1 MGGVPLG
8 RVNYTGQAREQVRY
22 TRPGTPMI
30 GPYSVNQMDD
40 FYAALGSG
48 HVKPTGVMNYIQRLF
63 IAERCPPGARV
74 IDVCCG
80 RGLQLP
86 VLYRYAPHIASY
98 LGLDIA
104 GPHLD
109 DARARARDLDRAS
122 RNRPFS
128 VEFVQCDVASPW
140 PVALSAEVVIYTSAL
155 EHLPREAGAASLRHA
170 AATLSPA
177 GTLFLSTPNTPGDPP
192 RLLQHGV
199 HVYEWADAELR
210 AVLADVGLAVLD
222 AIGLLPPAPEI
233 TAQVLVK
240 QYGPGAASWYARLA
254 AAIPEPFLAT
264 VSAAALGPAAA
275 EIMYVCRSQP

>member
-1 MGGVPLG
+1 VGA
-8 RVNYTGQAREQVRY
+8 VNYTGPAREQVRV

-48 HVKPTGVMNYIQRLF
+48 QVKPTGIMNYIQRLF
-63 IAERCPPGARV
+63 IAERCPPGTRV

-104 GPHLD
+104 EPHLD
-109 DARARARDLDRAS
+109 LARAWVGELDQTVE
-122 RNRPFS
+122 NRLFI
-128 VEFVQCDVASPW
+128 VEFAQCDVAGTW
-140 PVALSAEVVIYTSAL
+140 PQVAADADVVIYTSAL
-155 EHLPREAGAASLRHA
+155 EHLPRDAGAASLRHA
-170 AATLSPA
+170 AAALSPA

-199 HVYEWADAELR
+199 HVYEWADDELR
-210 AVLADVGLAVLD
+210 AVLADAGLAVLD
-222 AIGLLPPAPEI
+222 AIGLLPPAPEVI
-233 TAQVLVK
+233 AQVLAER
-240 QYGPGAASWYARLA
+240 YGSGAARWYARLA
-254 AAIPEPFLAT
+254 ATIPEPFLAT

-275 EIMYVCRSQP
+275 EILYVCRSQQ

>member
-1 MGGVPLG
+1 
-8 RVNYTGQAREQVRY
+8 
-22 TRPGTPMI
+22 MI

-48 HVKPTGVMNYIQRLF
+48 QVKPTGIMNYIQRLF
-63 IAERCPPGARV
+63 IAERCPAGARV

-86 VLYRYAPHIASY
+86 TLYRYAPHITSY

-109 DARARARDLDRAS
+109 QARARASDLDQATG
-122 RNRPFS
+122 NRPFS
-128 VEFVQCDVASPW
+128 IEFTQCDVARPW
-140 PVALSAEVVIYTSAL
+140 PAAPTADVIIYTSAL
-155 EHLPREAGAASLRHA
+155 EHLPRDAGAASLREA
-170 AATLSPA
+170 AVALSPA

-199 HVYEWADAELR
+199 HVYEWADRELR
-210 AVLADVGLAVLD
+210 DLLADAGLSVLD
-222 AIGLLPPAPEI
+222 AIGLLPPAPQI
-233 TAQVLVK
+233 TSRVLAD
-240 QYGPGAASWYARLA
+240 QYGPGAAQWYDRLA
-254 AAIPEPFLAT
+254 ATIPEPFLAT

-275 EIMYVCRSQP
+275 EIMYVCRSQQ

>member
-1 MGGVPLG
+1 MGT
-8 RVNYTGQAREQVRY
+8 VNYTGPAREQVRA

-30 GPYSVNQMDD
+30 GRYSVNQMDD

-48 HVKPTGVMNYIQRLF
+48 QVKPTGIMNYIQRLF
-63 IAERCPPGARV
+63 IAERCPPGATV

-86 VLYRYAPHIASY
+86 VLYRYAPRIGSY

-109 DARARARDLDRAS
+109 AARARVSELDRAS
-122 RNRPFS
+122 GGRPFS
-128 VEFVQCDVASPW
+128 VEFVQCDVAEPW
-140 PVALSAEVVIYTSAL
+140 PAALPADVVIYTSAL
-155 EHLPREAGAASLRHA
+155 EHLPREAGAASLRQA
-170 AATLSPA
+170 AAALSPA

-210 AVLADVGLAVLD
+210 TVLAEAGLTVLD
-222 AIGLLPPAPEI
+222 AIGLLPPAPHV
-233 TAQVLVK
+233 TAQVLADR
-240 QYGPGAASWYARLA
+240 YGPGAASWYERLA
-254 AAIPEPFLAT
+254 ATIPEPFLAT
-264 VSAAALGPAAA
+264 VSAVALGTAAA
-275 EIMYVCRSQP
+275 EIMYLCRSQQ